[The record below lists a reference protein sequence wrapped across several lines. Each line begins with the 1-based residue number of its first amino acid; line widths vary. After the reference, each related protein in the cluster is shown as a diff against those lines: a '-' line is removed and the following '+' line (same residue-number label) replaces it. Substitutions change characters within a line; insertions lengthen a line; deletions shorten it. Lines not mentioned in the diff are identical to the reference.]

1 MTDVEGPLDCQEI
14 KPVNPKGN
22 QPWILAGRIDAEAS
36 ILWSSDVKN
45 WLIGKNPDAGKDWR
59 QEEKWTTED
68 EMVGWHHRL
77 NGHEFEQIPRD
88 HHLGRT
94 GKPGVLQFFGLQRGK
109 LLSNR
114 KTTTNV
120 SFRRHSAIAL
130 AKKSI
135 CVFLTCSYVKTGWT
149 FWPTQYFFQTEFYL
163 VLRTQNSSHL
173 ERTGWQL

>member
-1 MTDVEGPLDCQEI
+1 
-14 KPVNPKGN
+14 
-22 QPWILAGRIDAEAS
+22 
-36 ILWSSDVKN
+36 
-45 WLIGKNPDAGKDWR
+45 
-59 QEEKWTTED
+59 
-68 EMVGWHHRL
+68 MVGWHHRL

-120 SFRRHSAIAL
+120 SFRSHSAIAL

-135 CVFLTCSYVKTGWT
+135 CVFLTCSYVKTG
-149 FWPTQYFFQTEFYL
+149 
-163 VLRTQNSSHL
+163 
-173 ERTGWQL
+173 